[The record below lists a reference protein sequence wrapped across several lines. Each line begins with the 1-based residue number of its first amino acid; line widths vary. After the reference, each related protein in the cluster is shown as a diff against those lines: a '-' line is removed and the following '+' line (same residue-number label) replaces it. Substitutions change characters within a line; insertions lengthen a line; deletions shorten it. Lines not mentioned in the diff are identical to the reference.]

1 MFIFLIGGA
10 VLLSG
15 CEPERGIRADRD
27 FANPVSIDCINRA
40 LIETFGE
47 IQRWDYVSEGQLFPE
62 GTSVAQ
68 FAYFSLPRQEGWAT
82 IKVGATERG
91 TRIVHDFTGIGSELP
106 QAAFPPAL
114 EAMEL
119 ASQALEGACEVSLD
133 GMELREIG
141 QNVEA
146 IG

>member
-1 MFIFLIGGA
+1 MFISLIGVA

-27 FANPVSIDCINRA
+27 FANPVSVDCIDRA
-40 LIETFGE
+40 LVETFGE
-47 IQRWDYVSEGQLFPE
+47 IERWDYVSNGGFFPD

-68 FAYFSLPRQEGWAT
+68 FAYFSLPEQEGWAT
-82 IKVGATERG
+82 IKVGATEHG

-106 QAAFPPAL
+106 QTAFPPAL
-114 EAMEL
+114 EAMAR
-119 ASQALEGACEVSLD
+119 ASSAIEGACKVSLD
-133 GMELREIG
+133 GMKMREIG

-146 IG
+146 IR